1 MVTTIPDLAKETEG
15 LLVST
20 DKACPN
26 GRSGKNECSYG
37 KSATITNRIYASA

>member
-1 MVTTIPDLAKETEG
+1 MVITIPDLAKEAGG

-26 GRSGKNECSYG
+26 GRSGKNKCSYG
-37 KSATITNRIYASA
+37 KSATIANRICVSA

>member
-1 MVTTIPDLAKETEG
+1 MVTTIPDLAKKTGG
-15 LLVST
+15 LLVGT

-37 KSATITNRIYASA
+37 KSATIANKICASA